1 MITLVEPI
9 AEILPAFNRINYT
22 ISSTNANLSGFKYV
36 VKVYNSNDELITQAF
51 YDSPANPAD
60 SVEFDVSKFVSVN
73 FDYSSGFYQVPTSVS
88 NTNVIKG
95 YYLKCYEYYEV
106 AGVFQIV
113 SASEVVSATKYAFA
127 ASFPLLEFDQW
138 STLFTGFT
146 YADYLEYTGQSNTEY
161 KPLTDW
167 DTIKLRETDSQ
178 IFGFI
183 NTGLLTNC
191 ELLVTYAN
199 ATTQTYFITP
209 AEVVDRR
216 ITYIKITP
224 STYGSNVN
232 NIQLFVNWNNG
243 SARRYKFATLYT
255 QSCGRY
261 DPMRLAYLNK
271 YGVYD
276 FFNFDLVSKTTFD
289 VEKKGY
295 ERNYSGSI
303 YESDGIRV
311 KNINPIYYTKET
323 QKWKIISDYL
333 TDSQA
338 EILRELYSS
347 PLVYMNLVNDNYI
360 SPSWIPAKPTATSYE
375 VKKTAIDKVFNIEL
389 ELEFQLINNRQVI

>member
-1 MITLVEPI
+1 MITLVQPT

-73 FDYSSGFYQVPTSVS
+73 FNYSSGFYQVATSVS
-88 NTNVIKG
+88 NTNIIKG

-113 SASEVVSATKYAFA
+113 SASEVISLFKYAFA
-127 ASFPLLEFDQW
+127 ASFPLLEFDKW
-138 STLFTGFT
+138 STTFTGFT
-146 YADYLEYTGQSNTEY
+146 YADYLEYTGESNSEY

-167 DTIKLRETDSQ
+167 NTIKLRETDSQ

-183 NTGLLTNC
+183 NIGNFVNC

-209 AEVVDRR
+209 AAVVDRT

-224 STYGSNVN
+224 STYGANVN

-255 QSCGRY
+255 QSCGKF

-360 SPSWIPAKPTATSYE
+360 TPSWIPAKPTATSYE